1 MSVLL
6 ITAKVGHQYLPLK
19 GAKHFEFI
27 ATRAYA
33 QLESQ
38 LWKRQHL

>member
-6 ITAKVGHQYLPLK
+6 ITAKVGHQHLPLK

-27 ATRAYA
+27 VPRTYA

-38 LWKRQHL
+38 L